1 MALKKELENLKFK
14 NKAMRN
20 SIANLQLGLFTLFFS
35 FMLLLTILVKTG
47 IEREHHL
54 KDLQYQINEN
64 RDSMRRNAVRIV
76 HLEQEDRVLRE
87 KVQWDE

>member
-14 NKAMRN
+14 NRAMRDT
-20 SIANLQLGLFTLFFS
+20 IANLQLGLFTIFCV
-35 FMLLLTILVKTG
+35 FMLLVTILIKTN

-64 RDSMRRNAVRIV
+64 RDSMQRNAVRIV

>member
-1 MALKKELENLKFK
+1 MSIKEDIYRLKNENRRV
-14 NKAMRN
+14 RN
-20 SIANLQLGLFTLFFS
+20 SIANLQLTLSALYAGLLI
-35 FMLLLTILVKTG
+35 LLVVLVKTG

-64 RDSMRRNAVRIV
+64 RDSMRRNTVRIV

>member
-1 MALKKELENLKFK
+1 MALKKELENLKFQ

-20 SIANLQLGLFTLFFS
+20 LIANLQLGLFTMFFS

-54 KDLQYQINEN
+54 KDLQAQINDN
-64 RDSMRRNAVRIV
+64 RDSVRRNAVRIV
-76 HLEQEDRVLRE
+76 HLEQEDRVIRE
-87 KVQWDE
+87 RIESDE

>member
-1 MALKKELENLKFK
+1 MAIKKEIENLEFK
-14 NKAMRN
+14 NRAMRN
-20 SIANLQLGLFTLFFS
+20 TIANLQLGLFTIFCV
-35 FMLLLTILVKTG
+35 FMLLVTILVKTN

>member
-1 MALKKELENLKFK
+1 MALKKELENLEFK
-14 NKAMRN
+14 NRAMRDT
-20 SIANLQLGLFTLFFS
+20 IANLQLRLFTIFCV
-35 FMLLLTILVKTG
+35 FMLLVTILIKTN

-76 HLEQEDRVLRE
+76 HRVLRE

>member
-1 MALKKELENLKFK
+1 MALKKELENLKFQ

-20 SIANLQLGLFTLFFS
+20 TIANLQLGLFTMFFS

-54 KDLQYQINEN
+54 KDLQAQIKDN

-76 HLEQEDRVLRE
+76 HLEQEDRIIRE
-87 KVQWDE
+87 RIESDE

>member
-1 MALKKELENLKFK
+1 MALKKELENLKFQ

-20 SIANLQLGLFTLFFS
+20 LIANLQLGLFTMFFS

-54 KDLQYQINEN
+54 KDLQTQIKDN

-76 HLEQEDRVLRE
+76 HLEQEDRIIRE
-87 KVQWDE
+87 RIETDE

>member
-1 MALKKELENLKFK
+1 MALKKELENLKFQ

-20 SIANLQLGLFTLFFS
+20 LIANLQLGLFTMFFS

-47 IEREHHL
+47 IEREYHL
-54 KDLQYQINEN
+54 KDLQAQIKDN

-76 HLEQEDRVLRE
+76 HLEQEDRIIRE
-87 KVQWDE
+87 RIETDE

>member
-1 MALKKELENLKFK
+1 MALKKELENLKFQ

-20 SIANLQLGLFTLFFS
+20 LIANLQLGLFTMFFS

-54 KDLQYQINEN
+54 KDLQAQIKDN

-76 HLEQEDRVLRE
+76 HLEQEDRIIRE
-87 KVQWDE
+87 RIETDE

>member
-1 MALKKELENLKFK
+1 MALKKELENLRFQ

-20 SIANLQLGLFTLFFS
+20 SIANLQLGLFTMFFS

-54 KDLQYQINEN
+54 KDLQAQIKDN

-76 HLEQEDRVLRE
+76 HLEQEDRIIRE
-87 KVQWDE
+87 RIESDE

>member
-1 MALKKELENLKFK
+1 MSIKDDICRLKSENRR
-14 NKAMRN
+14 ARS
-20 SIANLQLGLFTLFFS
+20 SIANLQLGLFTLFLI
-35 FMLLLTILVKTG
+35 FMILLTILVKTG

-64 RDSMRRNAVRIV
+64 RDSMQRNAVRIV

-87 KVQWDE
+87 KVQWNE

>member
-1 MALKKELENLKFK
+1 MSIKDDICRLKNENRR
-14 NKAMRN
+14 ARN
-20 SIANLQLGLFTLFFS
+20 SIANLQLTILALCAGLLI
-35 FMLLLTILVKTG
+35 LLVVLVKTG

-76 HLEQEDRVLRE
+76 HLEQEDRVMRE
-87 KVQWDE
+87 KVGMDE